1 MDKQYY
7 WFVLFLWTGLLF
19 EVVYRLS
26 IWKFGSNAIPW
37 NVYNFV
43 EFFVLMMMFRNWNIA
58 EKFSRWFGWLVGVS
72 FLFWLSELL
81 FVGNIHRF
89 NPYFAI
95 YYCFTV
101 VIAAVTQLN
110 RLIVTEKRNI
120 LRNPKF
126 IISIGIVIFFT
137 FRIFVES
144 MLMPIFRISKEFNTR
159 IFDIQVYI
167 NLLVNL
173 IYLIAVICVPK
184 KRTYTNL

>member
-1 MDKQYY
+1 
-7 WFVLFLWTGLLF
+7 
-19 EVVYRLS
+19 
-26 IWKFGSNAIPW
+26 
-37 NVYNFV
+37 
-43 EFFVLMMMFRNWNIA
+43 MMMFRNWNIG
-58 EKFSRWFGWLVGVS
+58 EKFTRWFGWLVGVS